1 MDAAFKF
8 SFSSMNMDFTMHLA
22 TDGHLI
28 PKGLFVDI
36 IVEKC
41 QLLQQYLKSTVE
53 FLTLVTNVS
62 QETAIIKF
70 IDQDIVKIL

>member
-1 MDAAFKF
+1 MDAAFEF
-8 SFSSMNMDFTMHLA
+8 SFSGMNMDFAMHLVA
-22 TDGHLI
+22 DGHPI

-53 FLTLVTNVS
+53 CLTLVTNVS
-62 QETAIIKF
+62 QETAIINF
-70 IDQDIVKIL
+70 ID